1 MSSSLEAAIIAGAE
15 YVGVALDD
23 AIPGK
28 LVDLLTTVH
37 TYSKRINL
45 IAPVSLDQAV
55 ERHVV
60 DSLAMLK
67 TIEQSPTSSQLSHW
81 WDVGTGGGFPGLV
94 WAVAR
99 PEMHVP
105 MVERIA
111 KKAALVHQL
120 SRNFAPGRARVVTGK
135 FETLQPP
142 DEPIGLVSRA
152 VFAPEVWLEKA
163 KAFAPPQSVILVTM
177 GRQEDPGVVA
187 EATRVDRFM
196 LPISEAARANALI
209 ET

>member
-1 MSSSLEAAIIAGAE
+1 MSASLEAAIVEGAE
-15 YVGVALDD
+15 QVGVALGDS
-23 AIPGK
+23 IPAQ
-28 LVDLLTTVH
+28 LADLLTTVH

-45 IAPVSLDQAV
+45 IAPVSLNQAV

-67 TIEQSPTSSQLSHW
+67 TIEQSPASRPITHW

-99 PEMHVP
+99 PEMQVT

-120 SRNFAPGRARVVTGK
+120 SRKFAPGRARVITGK
-135 FETLQPP
+135 FETLQVP

-163 KAFAPPQSVILVTM
+163 KVFAPPQSLILVTM
-177 GRQEDPGVVA
+177 GRQEHPDVVD
-187 EATRVDRFM
+187 EATQIDRFI
-196 LPISEAARANALI
+196 LPISGAARANALI